1 MRKLAV
7 TAVLSLAGVA
17 LMASTHDLPEIQ
29 VTTDPGVDFSKFK
42 TFGVVESQ
50 HSAADAA
57 APRQRGSSVN
67 DRRRLQQGE
76 EAIQGTIL
84 AALDAL
90 GMVPDTTGSPDFFI
104 GYDTLVM
111 AFDDPLSM
119 SGEAIQRGH
128 RAWNN
133 NPTVARRNS
142 AFDSSVSYEGR
153 LTIFVVD
160 GQSKQIVWTAVAEG
174 QIRQLRNM
182 EANVHQLVSA
192 MMEKMPGG

>member
-1 MRKLAV
+1 MRKLIVAG
-7 TAVLSLAGVA
+7 VLSLAGMA
-17 LMASTHDLPEIQ
+17 LMASNSDLPEIQ
-29 VTTDPGVDFSKFK
+29 VTTDPGADFSKFK
-42 TFGVVESQ
+42 TFGVVESE

-57 APRQRGSSVN
+57 PARQRGSAVN

-84 AALDAL
+84 DAL
-90 GMVPDTTGSPDFFI
+90 ETRGMVADTMGSPDFFI

-119 SGEAIQRGH
+119 PGEATQRGH

-142 AFDSSVSYEGR
+142 AFDSSVAFEGR

-174 QIRQLRNM
+174 PIRQLRNI
-182 EANVHQLVSA
+182 EANVHQLVKA
-192 MMEKMPGG
+192 MMDKMPGG